1 MVSPDFGYVRNP
13 SIKRKIF
20 SINNKKI
27 ETITIKY
34 GLNEIKTI
42 IIVTKRSK
50 TLTKIHLTKVITRQ
64 KHKLANESFI
74 KIMSSQT
81 IPIKITKINPFLTN
95 KNPIKHSKS
104 LQQLLFHLKIKH

>member
-20 SINNKKI
+20 NINNKKI
-27 ETITIKY
+27 KTITIKY
-34 GLNEIKTI
+34 GLNEITSI
-42 IIVTKRSK
+42 VIVTKRSK
-50 TLTKIHLTKVITRQ
+50 TVTKRSKTVTKIHLTKVITRQ

-74 KIMSSQT
+74 KIMSPQT

-95 KNPIKHSKS
+95 KNPINHS
-104 LQQLLFHLKIKH
+104 